1 MTRKICSIFQHDG
14 GWCALRLNLQGKRI
28 TEVETFVADDF
39 NELNNIVGDYPIGI
53 SFRDQSGYLTY
64 LKFPFSGKRKIEMVI
79 RDELNDYFPFPLDD
93 VYFDFQEI
101 GKGNV
106 LVAAVA
112 RSVIKQYSYDSKVK
126 VITINSVAALYAFRW
141 FGIIAVKDFLF
152 ANVEQEMA
160 SIMTFR
166 DGQLSKVRQIVF
178 SGQIEIFKKS
188 LEEAANDGTFRTQ
201 ICYMN
206 IQDKDAGIVN
216 SLTMSGFDMSI
227 EAPSLGDYL
236 DGKNYLSNHW
246 PGIGAALLS
255 AHHRDEINMLGERSQ
270 GFFPVEKNILYIG
283 TCISIVGLIIAFMS
297 YINLFFKERTFHAL
311 NFEQMNVFRTVFPK
325 SPPVKDVVKAF
336 EDRVSSIEKD
346 LIGSPQISGISPLQM
361 LSDVSQ
367 KIDKQIDVK
376 LSEFSIEGNEFI
388 FAGTTVSFASAE
400 KIKKLIEE
408 VSGVK
413 SVEIQNID
421 LTANQVKFRLRGKF

>member
-1 MTRKICSIFQHDG
+1 
-14 GWCALRLNLQGKRI
+14 
-28 TEVETFVADDF
+28 
-39 NELNNIVGDYPIGI
+39 VGDSPVGI
-53 SFRDQSGYLTY
+53 SFHDQSGYLTY

-106 LVAAVA
+106 LVAAIA
-112 RSVIKQYSYDSKVK
+112 RSIIEQYSFDSKVK

-178 SGQIEIFKKS
+178 SGQIEVFRKS
-188 LEEAANDGTFRTQ
+188 LEEASNDGDFRTQ

-206 IQDKDAGIVN
+206 IHDKDTGIVH
-216 SLTMSGFDMSI
+216 SLTMSGFKMSI
-227 EAPSLGDYL
+227 EAPSVGDYL
-236 DGKNYLSNHW
+236 DGKGHLSNHW

-270 GFFPVEKNILYIG
+270 GLFPVEKNILYIG
-283 TCISIVGLIIAFMS
+283 TCISIVGLIIACMS
-297 YINLFFKERTFHAL
+297 YLNLFFKERTFHAL

-346 LIGSPQISGISPLQM
+346 LIGSPQTSGMSPLQM

-400 KIKKLIEE
+400 KIKKLLEE
-408 VSGVK
+408 VNGVK

-421 LTANQVKFRLRGKF
+421 LTANQVKFRMRGKF